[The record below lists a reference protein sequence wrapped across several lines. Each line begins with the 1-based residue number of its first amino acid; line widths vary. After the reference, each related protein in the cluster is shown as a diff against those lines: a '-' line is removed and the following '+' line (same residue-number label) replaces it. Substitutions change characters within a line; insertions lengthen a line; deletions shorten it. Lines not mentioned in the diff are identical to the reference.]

1 MLERNG
7 YAEAVLINLSKAI
20 DTLFHDVLVP
30 KLNAYGFTKESSG
43 LMKNFLFN
51 HWQKTKL
58 NISFSS

>member
-43 LMKNFLFN
+43 LIKNFLF
-51 HWQKTKL
+51 
-58 NISFSS
+58 